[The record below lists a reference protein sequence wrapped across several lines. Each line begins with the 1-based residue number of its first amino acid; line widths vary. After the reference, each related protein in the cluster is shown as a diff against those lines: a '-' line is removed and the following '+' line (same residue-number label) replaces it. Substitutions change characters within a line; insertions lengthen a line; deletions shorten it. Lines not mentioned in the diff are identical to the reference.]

1 MDNGK
6 VVNIDKFTDAEKAML
21 SAVTKLS
28 EILPELGMAQHYLRS
43 YRGKFMLD
51 EVKKVQFFENDYK
64 QNKDVKYLLE
74 MCHSTETTVRELC
87 WWTYKQIP
95 RLQLQPK
102 SFYIKGEG
110 LWWNVFIDHE
120 REIFSI
126 RSYV

>member
-1 MDNGK
+1 MDKGK
-6 VVNIDKFTDAEKAML
+6 VVNIDKFTVAERAML

-28 EILPELGMAQHYLRS
+28 EIIPELGMAQHFLRS

-51 EVKKVQFFENDYK
+51 EVKKVQFSENDYK
-64 QNKDVKYLLE
+64 QNKDVNYLLD

-87 WWTYKQIP
+87 WWTYKHIP
-95 RLQLQPK
+95 HLQLQPK
-102 SFYIKGEG
+102 CFHIKGEG
-110 LWWNVFIDHE
+110 IWWNVFIDHE